1 MLNQTKG
8 GFSMPYQYKKLKG
21 RIIEKY
27 GSHKNFAKAL
37 GKSSNSVSRKLNCKT
52 GFSQKDI
59 HEWSALL
66 NIAEGEYNEYFFT

>member
-1 MLNQTKG
+1 MH
-8 GFSMPYQYKKLKG
+8 YQYKKLKG

-37 GKSSNSVSRKLNCKT
+37 GKSTNSVSRKLNCKT

-59 HEWSALL
+59 YEWSSLL
-66 NIAEGEYNEYFFT
+66 CISEYEYNEYFFS

>member
-1 MLNQTKG
+1 MH
-8 GFSMPYQYKKLKG
+8 YQYKKLKG

-37 GKSSNSVSRKLNCKT
+37 GKSTNSVSRKLNCKT

-59 HEWSALL
+59 VEWSRLL
-66 NIAEGEYNEYFFT
+66 QIDKSEYSEYFFA